1 MMHRTFAVVLTVALA
16 ACGGGG
22 TDLLSPLGS
31 SGDATIPGLRYETN
45 RIEYSRGDE
54 IVSQLVNAS
63 EHNVGYNL
71 CTSALERRTGG
82 GWVVVRRNPE
92 RPCTLPLYTLSPGQT
107 TTYREPASAVPSPG
121 TYRLRAQVE
130 APLNNGTRHITT
142 APFTVQ

>member
-1 MMHRTFAVVLTVALA
+1 MMHRTLALLLTTALV
-16 ACGGGG
+16 ACGGSG
-22 TDLLSPLGS
+22 TDPLSPLGS
-31 SGDATIPGLRYETN
+31 SGDATVRGLRYETD
-45 RIEYSRGDE
+45 RAAYSRNDE

-63 EHNVGYNL
+63 EHAVGYNL

-82 GWVVVRRNPE
+82 GWAVVQRSPE
-92 RPCTLPLYTLSPGQT
+92 RPCILPLYILRPGQT

-142 APFTVQ
+142 PPFTVQ